1 MIYCDCKTSY
11 YEDEESYNEDLY
23 DTYIDSY
30 TDSYENIPDT
40 FEVLCCQYWNKR
52 SGRCSL
58 LLVM

>member
-40 FEVLCCQYWNKR
+40 FEVCEYPF
-52 SGRCSL
+52 
-58 LLVM
+58 